1 MSDDGASLMG
11 EQGDDDASA
20 SVPPLAAG
28 ALPPEALRRLAQL
41 GDHGA
46 FSSDLSVADFALCD
60 RLGLRPLSQVMG
72 TSVYQIGYQSP
83 LWGAQAEMSEMTTV
97 SEAWNEARRRAFA
110 RLRHEAESVGAS
122 AVVGVEVSSSVGDW
136 AQSGGY
142 GAVQYLVTGTAVST
156 AADRAAQTRAGG
168 HGAGGGRA
176 AGGGHGA
183 GGGRAAVLTE
193 LSVADYAKLL
203 AAGIEPVG
211 IVAWTSVFFVSL
223 LYIRSEQPLM
233 SGVAYQNFEYREV
246 TECFYNARERVTA
259 ELGRQAR
266 ELGASGIV
274 GVRIRHTTAPQSL
287 NMGPG
292 AERPGVIASFSA
304 IGTAVRE
311 RSDTQVQAP
320 RLALEMTAVG

>member
-1 MSDDGASLMG
+1 MG
-11 EQGDDDASA
+11 DEGSSFTEGQGDERGSA
-20 SVPPLAAG
+20 SMPPLDAD

-72 TSVYQIGYQSP
+72 TSIYQIGYQSP
-83 LWGAQAEMSEMTTV
+83 LWGAQAEMSELSTV

-110 RLRHEAESVGAS
+110 RLRHEAASAGAS

-136 AQSGGY
+136 ARSGGY
-142 GAVQYLVTGTAVST
+142 GAVQYLVTGTAVSIS
-156 AADRAAQTRAGG
+156 ADRSNQPRRDGRS
-168 HGAGGGRA
+168 GRA
-176 AGGGHGA
+176 P
-183 GGGRAAVLTE
+183 VLTE

-223 LYIRSEQPLM
+223 LYIRSGQPLM
-233 SGVAYQNFEYREV
+233 GGVAYQNFEYREV

-259 ELGRQAR
+259 ELGRQAQ

-274 GVRIRHTTAPQSL
+274 GVRIRHTTAPQTL

-292 AERPGVIASFSA
+292 AQRPGVIASFSA

-311 RSDTQVQAP
+311 RGDTQVQAP
-320 RLALEMTAVG
+320 RLTMDMTAVG

>member
-1 MSDDGASLMG
+1 MSDEDASVMG
-11 EQGDDDASA
+11 EQGDEDASA
-20 SVPPLAAG
+20 SMRPLQAG
-28 ALPPEALRRLAQL
+28 ELPPEAMRRLTQL
-41 GDHGA
+41 GDQGA

-83 LWGAQAEMSEMTTV
+83 LWGAQAEMNELTTV

-110 RLRHEAESVGAS
+110 RLRHEASSVGAS

-156 AADRAAQTRAGG
+156 PADRAEQNRAD
-168 HGAGGGRA
+168 
-176 AGGGHGA
+176 
-183 GGGRAAVLTE
+183 GRAAVLTE

-233 SGVAYQNFEYREV
+233 SGIAYQNFEYREV

-259 ELGRQAR
+259 ELGRQAQ

-292 AERPGVIASFSA
+292 AQRPGVIASFSA

-311 RSDTQVQAP
+311 RGETQVQAP
-320 RLALEMTAVG
+320 RLTMEMTSVE